1 VQVREG
7 GVDQFLAERAW
18 LFELSLEP
26 MVVGTFDGVLRAVN
40 AAYQR
45 LVGYRLEEILEQPF
59 LHLIHPEDQPRALA
73 QLERLGRG
81 EVARDLELRIRGR
94 HGGYRVVSWTAS
106 PSAAEGVFYAVGRD
120 VTEQKHHEERIRRQ
134 AELLEL
140 AHDAIIERGRGGV
153 VEYWNRGAEQLY
165 GWSRDEALG
174 QTVHHLLKTEFPV
187 SRVEIERQVER
198 TGVWEGEL
206 GHWCRDGRHI
216 TVLSRWA
223 LRRDAAGRQV
233 SMLEINRDITQR
245 KHAEERLVE
254 QARALMRSNADL
266 EQFAYVA
273 SHDLVQPLAVISN
286 YADLLADGAGGPLNA
301 RALELT
307 RHIIGG
313 AAQLRALIDDL
324 LSYSRIGRAELRC
337 AAVDCNAL
345 VGQVLRR
352 VEEGV
357 KEADVVVGSLPTV
370 SADPTQLA
378 QLFQNL
384 IVNAVT
390 FARPGVRA
398 RVEVEGHQEDGAYAF
413 SITDN
418 GIGIDAADRTRIFE
432 MFERVDCRAD
442 VPGTGIGLAICARV
456 VERHGGR
463 IWVEDAPECGSRF
476 RFTIPASRDGS

>member
-1 VQVREG
+1 
-7 GVDQFLAERAW
+7 
-18 LFELSLEP
+18 
-26 MVVGTFDGVLRAVN
+26 
-40 AAYQR
+40 
-45 LVGYRLEEILEQPF
+45 
-59 LHLIHPEDQPRALA
+59 
-73 QLERLGRG
+73 
-81 EVARDLELRIRGR
+81 
-94 HGGYRVVSWTAS
+94 
-106 PSAAEGVFYAVGRD
+106 
-120 VTEQKHHEERIRRQ
+120 
-134 AELLEL
+134 
-140 AHDAIIERGRGGV
+140 
-153 VEYWNRGAEQLY
+153 
-165 GWSRDEALG
+165 
-174 QTVHHLLKTEFPV
+174 
-187 SRVEIERQVER
+187 
-198 TGVWEGEL
+198 
-206 GHWCRDGRHI
+206 
-216 TVLSRWA
+216 
-223 LRRDAAGRQV
+223 
-233 SMLEINRDITQR
+233 
-245 KHAEERLVE
+245 
-254 QARALMRSNADL
+254 MRSNADL

-286 YADLLADGAGGPLNA
+286 YADLLADGAGGPLNP
-301 RALELT
+301 RALELAG
-307 RHIIGG
+307 HIIGG